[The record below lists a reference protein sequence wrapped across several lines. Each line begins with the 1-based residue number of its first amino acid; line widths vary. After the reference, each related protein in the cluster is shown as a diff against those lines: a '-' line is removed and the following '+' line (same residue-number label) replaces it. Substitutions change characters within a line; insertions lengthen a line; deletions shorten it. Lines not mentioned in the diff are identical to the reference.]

1 MLRRAPTLSPHAR
14 PSRRRGF
21 TLIELMIA
29 VVVLALLVAIA
40 LPSYTAQ
47 VNRSRV
53 ARAVA
58 DIKDLEMRLERYLTD
73 RGRFPADLAEFGSP
87 ADPWGKAY
95 QYLNMDGASVG
106 KVRKDHSLH
115 PLNTDYDL
123 YSSGPDGKSVS
134 PLTAKASRDDV
145 IRARNGAFVGL
156 ASDY

>member
-1 MLRRAPTLSPHAR
+1 M
-14 PSRRRGF
+14 
-21 TLIELMIA
+21 A

-58 DIKDLEMRLERYLTD
+58 DIKDLEMRLERYLTE
-73 RGRFPADLAEFGSP
+73 RGRFPANLVEFGSP
-87 ADPWGKAY
+87 TDPWGNEY
-95 QYLNMDGASVG
+95 QYLNMEGASVG

-123 YSSGPDGKSVS
+123 YSMGPDGKSVS
-134 PLTAKASRDDV
+134 PLTAKPSRDDV
-145 IRARNGAFVGL
+145 IRARNGGFVGL